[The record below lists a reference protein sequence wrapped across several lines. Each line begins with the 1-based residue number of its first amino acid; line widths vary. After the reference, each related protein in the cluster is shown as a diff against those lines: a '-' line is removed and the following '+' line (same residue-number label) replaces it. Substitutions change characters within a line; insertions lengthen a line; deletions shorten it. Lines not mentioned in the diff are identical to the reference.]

1 MARYFMDTSALV
13 KLYHAEVG
21 TSTVRA
27 IVAEPGG
34 ELLISRLAAVEMLSA
49 FASKVR
55 TGVFPVAGF
64 QRLRGLFLA
73 DVKRRM
79 LRPVRM
85 LNADYQ
91 LAGDLIGLH
100 GPSRQFRTLDA
111 LHLAVAL
118 RTHRAMTIDRFVCA
132 DQRLCDIAAAEGLA
146 VINPEQ
152 P

>member
-1 MARYFMDTSALV
+1 LV

-34 ELLISRLAAVEMLSA
+34 EYLISRLAAVEQLSA

-55 TGVFPVAGF
+55 TGVFPVADF
-64 QRLRGLFLA
+64 HRQRGHFLA
-73 DVKRRM
+73 DAKRRM

-91 LAGDLIGLH
+91 LAGDLIRMH
-100 GPSRQFRTLDA
+100 GTTRQLRTLDA
-111 LHLAVAL
+111 LQLAVAL
-118 RTHRAMTIDRFVCA
+118 RVLRAVQIDRYVCA
-132 DQRLCDIAAAEGLA
+132 DQRLCDVAAAEGLT
-146 VINPEQ
+146 VVNP
-152 P
+152 

>member
-1 MARYFMDTSALV
+1 MARYFLDTSALV
-13 KLYHAEVG
+13 KHYHAEVG
-21 TSTVRA
+21 TPVVRA

-34 ELLISRLAAVEMLSA
+34 EILISRLAAVEMLSA
-49 FASKVR
+49 SASKVR

-64 QRLRGLFLA
+64 QRLCGLFRA

-100 GPSRQFRTLDA
+100 GTSRQFRTLDA
-111 LHLAVAL
+111 LHLAAAL

-132 DQRLCDIAAAEGLA
+132 DQRLCDIAATEGLA